1 VPVKTSCPYCGVGC
15 GVIAD
20 RDASGAVT
28 VRGDPLHPANFGRLC
43 AKGSALGETLSLDQR
58 LLHTDGTP
66 TEVFD
71 AYAADH
77 GRDPVRPS

>member
-1 VPVKTSCPYCGVGC
+1 MAGEAAVLAQRGQAAGRPE
-15 GVIAD
+15 A
-20 RDASGAVT
+20 RLAGALLA
-28 VRGDPLHPANFGRLC
+28 G
-43 AKGSALGETLSLDQR
+43 ALKDFAAILDQR
-58 LLHTDGTP
+58 FLRTDGTP